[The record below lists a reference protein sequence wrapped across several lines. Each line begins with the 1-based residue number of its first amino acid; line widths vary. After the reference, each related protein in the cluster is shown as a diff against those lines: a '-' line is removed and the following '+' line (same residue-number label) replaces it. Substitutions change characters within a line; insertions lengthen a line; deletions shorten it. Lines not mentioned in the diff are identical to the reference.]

1 MNKRGWKTA
10 FFFLITLSAI
20 VASFLVY
27 RNFQKQ
33 NETQTKVTLYDEMQA
48 NPFVPESPKKEDAF
62 QKEWFEEK
70 LVDVLKN
77 KPYIVGDISHDKLR
91 LSGFTL
97 TKDNNNPKN
106 INNLEDY
113 ILEYCNFGAPF
124 FVVKKR

>member
-1 MNKRGWKTA
+1 MEQNNLVFEVDGIIYE
-10 FFFLITLSAI
+10 LI
-20 VASFLVY
+20 Y
-27 RNFQKQ
+27 NFK
-33 NETQTKVTLYDEMQA
+33 
-48 NPFVPESPKKEDAF
+48 DAF

-77 KPYIVGDISHDKLR
+77 KPYIVGDISHDK
-91 LSGFTL
+91 
-97 TKDNNNPKN
+97 PKN

>member
-1 MNKRGWKTA
+1 MIFYGMTA
-10 FFFLITLSAI
+10 TATDFH
-20 VASFLVY
+20 
-27 RNFQKQ
+27 
-33 NETQTKVTLYDEMQA
+33 
-48 NPFVPESPKKEDAF
+48 

>member
-1 MNKRGWKTA
+1 MEQNNLV
-10 FFFLITLSAI
+10 FELI
-20 VASFLVY
+20 Y
-27 RNFQKQ
+27 NFK
-33 NETQTKVTLYDEMQA
+33 
-48 NPFVPESPKKEDAF
+48 DAF